1 MACCDFPAV
10 AEGCDGA
17 FTVDSSRIT
26 FGRGCLAE
34 LGERAAALGMRRVA
48 LFSDPTVAELAVFAT
63 AHDSLVA
70 AGMDVVTYTDVH
82 VEPTDA
88 SFAEAARFAQE
99 VNPDGYVSLGGGSVI
114 DTCKAA
120 NLYATYPADF
130 LTYVNAP
137 IGEGKPVP
145 GPLKPHIA
153 CPTTAGTGSEV
164 TGIAIFDLL
173 SLTVK
178 TGIASNALRPTEAL
192 VDPDSTASLPSGVVA
207 AAGLDVLSHALESY
221 TARPYVHRP
230 APPRPTLRPMSQ
242 GANPWSDL
250 GCSEA
255 LRVLGRN
262 LEPAVRDASDS
273 EAREQMMWAATLAG
287 IAFGN
292 AGVHAPHG
300 MAYAVAGLVRDFHP
314 PGYPA
319 DEPLVPHGMS
329 VIVNAPAVFRF
340 TAPAEPA
347 ATHRGGP
354 AARRRHAR
362 RRSRRRGRSARDGNH
377 PHHAC
382 GGHAQ
387 RAERGGL
394 HRPRHRGPH
403 RRGLSAAASSAERP
417 ARDEQAGAGRF
428 VRPRHALL
436 VAGYALT
443 SSGWN
448 LVAIRRMPSR
458 QSTVAAPTSSRIRAC
473 VGGITAQRLLA
484 LLEHRL
490 LADQ

>member
-1 MACCDFPAV
+1 MGCCDFPAV
-10 AEGCDGA
+10 AQGCDGA

-34 LGERAAALGMRRVA
+34 LGDRTGALGMRRVA
-48 LFSDPTVAELAVFAT
+48 LFSDAAVGELDIFAT
-63 AHDSLVA
+63 ARDSLLA
-70 AGMDVVTYTDVH
+70 AGLDVVSYTDVH

-99 VNPDGYVSLGGGSVI
+99 SRPDGYVSLGGGSVI

-120 NLYATYPADF
+120 NLFATYPADL

-137 IGEGKPVP
+137 IGEAKPIP
-145 GPLKPHIA
+145 GPLAPHIA

-173 SLTVK
+173 SMAAK

-192 VDPDSTASLPSGVVA
+192 VDPDCTASLPGGVVA

-230 APPRPTLRPMSQ
+230 APPRPNLRPMSQ

-250 GCSEA
+250 GCREA
-255 LRVLGRN
+255 LRLLGEN
-262 LEPAVRDASDS
+262 LEPAVHDASDS
-273 EAREQMMWAATLAG
+273 AAREQMMWAATLAG

-314 PGYPA
+314 SGYPD

-329 VIVNAPAVFRF
+329 VILNAPAVFRF
-340 TAPAEPA
+340 TAEVSPE
-347 ATHRGGP
+347 
-354 AARRRHAR
+354 RHL
-362 RRSRRRGRSARDGNH
+362 
-377 PHHAC
+377 
-382 GGHAQ
+382 Q
-387 RAERGGL
+387 
-394 HRPRHRGPH
+394 
-403 RRGLSAAASSAERP
+403 AAALLGADT
-417 ARDEQAGAGRF
+417 RDAGSDDAGEVLATQLIRIMRS
-428 VRPRHALL
+428 VDMPNGLRGVGYTESD
-436 VAGYALT
+436 VAALT
-443 SSGWN
+443 EG
-448 LVAIRRMPSR
+448 AFP
-458 QSTVAAPTSSRIRAC
+458 Q
-473 VGGITAQRLLA
+473 QRLLQNAPREMSKPVLAELFRNA
-484 LLEHRL
+484 LRYW
-490 LADQ
+490 